1 MGTLTSPERSHVL
14 KPRTNLAIENTDGE
28 LIVLDKDAG
37 KVHQLN
43 KSASLVWHG
52 LSDGLATND
61 IAAMLVDA
69 FEIERESAITDVRA
83 AVTQL
88 RELGLLVE

>member
-1 MGTLTSPERSHVL
+1 M
-14 KPRTNLAIENTDGE
+14 KPRTDVAIEDTDGE

-43 KSASLVWHG
+43 KSASLVWRG
-52 LSDGLATND
+52 LSDGLATDD
-61 IAAMLVDA
+61 IAATLADA
-69 FEIERESAITDVRA
+69 FEIEHESAITDVRA